1 MRSEL
6 KRRVVGNL
14 TKYTLAFLPQKTA
27 AVVSGERSYLSK
39 KTLFYASEY
48 EDEFNNLMKTLSFLQ
63 STSKTNKHHFFGN
76 NIIVCTLGLKI
87 RQ

>member
-14 TKYTLAFLPQKTA
+14 TKYTLAFLPQKTTA

-63 STSKTNKHHFFGN
+63 STSKTKKHHF
-76 NIIVCTLGLKI
+76 LGLI
-87 RQ
+87 S

>member
-48 EDEFNNLMKTLSFLQ
+48 EDEFNNLMKTLSFFYSRHQKLI
-63 STSKTNKHHFFGN
+63 S
-76 NIIVCTLGLKI
+76 IIFSGI
-87 RQ
+87 IS